1 MSLEAELQSLKASVE
16 VLTEAVIK
24 LTAATSGKAT
34 DVKATSASAPAPAP
48 EETGK
53 KRGRPKKEEA
63 AAKPA
68 DDFGDSDDS
77 DDEFGA
83 EEPETPKKV
92 SVEEL
97 RTKAFEVRDN
107 KGADVAKEILL
118 KYSPGGKVKIDAI
131 AEADRPKCYAE
142 LVKALA

>member
-24 LTAATSGKAT
+24 LTAATSSKAT
-34 DVKATSASAPAPAP
+34 DVKATSASAPAPAPAP

-63 AAKPA
+63 AMKPA
-68 DDFGDSDDS
+68 DDFDDG

-83 EEPETPKKV
+83 EEPETPKNV

-118 KYSPGGKVKIDAI
+118 KYIPGGKVKIDAI